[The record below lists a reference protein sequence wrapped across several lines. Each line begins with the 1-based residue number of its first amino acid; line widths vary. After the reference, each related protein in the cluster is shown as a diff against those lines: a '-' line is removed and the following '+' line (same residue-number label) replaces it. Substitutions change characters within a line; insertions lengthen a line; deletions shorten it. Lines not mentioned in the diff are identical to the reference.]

1 MDFQYKNK
9 GVCGYFDEKT
19 NKMSSSGCKVINVR
33 DKIVNET
40 SEISCCCNHMTMVS
54 VYASITDIDDDDDDD
69 NTDDSD
75 SYYL

>member
-1 MDFQYKNK
+1 
-9 GVCGYFDEKT
+9 
-19 NKMSSSGCKVINVR
+19 
-33 DKIVNET
+33 
-40 SEISCCCNHMTMVS
+40 MTMVS